1 MLGRGERSQEEGS
14 DRRWRGAIA
23 ARGER
28 PPHTHTTPTTLP
40 FPRGADSEPLA
51 AAAQG
56 TGRRRRRR
64 WNGTGRWTRPPGSTI
79 DPAQTSGTSVHG
91 LTQIQGGG
99 GGAGRASPS
108 GFYVYR
114 PAGSA
119 GSARKSTLPAG
130 PSRCGPGR
138 RMDAVRPAP
147 GGLGARRPT
156 ARTALW
162 NGRPGHLESVQTQ
175 PELRAAAIASGLLRI
190 AASRAVGA
198 FRVCRAAAQAA
209 GGCLQVAV
217 FLLPAG
223 EADCLVHKGPSSQ
236 WGISS
241 RPTAL

>member
-1 MLGRGERSQEEGS
+1 MGRAGGR
-14 DRRWRGAIA
+14 DR
-23 ARGER
+23 
-28 PPHTHTTPTTLP
+28 LV
-40 FPRGADSEPLA
+40 
-51 AAAQG
+51 
-56 TGRRRRRR
+56 RRL
-64 WNGTGRWTRPPGSTI
+64 TRPKP
-79 DPAQTSGTSVHG
+79 PALASMASPRSR
-91 LTQIQGGG
+91 GGG
-99 GGAGRASPS
+99 GGAEQASTS

-114 PAGSA
+114 PAVSA
-119 GSARKSTLPAG
+119 GSAWKSTLPAG
-130 PSRCGPGR
+130 PSSCGPGR

>member
-1 MLGRGERSQEEGS
+1 MIAGGGEQSQLEGS
-14 DRRWRGAIA
+14 APPTHTQPQPHSLFPAGPTQSRS
-23 ARGER
+23 R
-28 PPHTHTTPTTLP
+28 PPR
-40 FPRGADSEPLA
+40 RGRVA
-51 AAAQG
+51 
-56 TGRRRRRR
+56 
-64 WNGTGRWTRPPGSTI
+64 
-79 DPAQTSGTSVHG
+79 V
-91 LTQIQGGG
+91 GGG
-99 GGAGRASPS
+99 GGMGRAGGRDRLVRRLTRPKPPALASMASPRSRGGGGAERASTS

-114 PAGSA
+114 PAVSA
-119 GSARKSTLPAG
+119 GSAWKSTLPAG
-130 PSRCGPGR
+130 PSSCGPGR